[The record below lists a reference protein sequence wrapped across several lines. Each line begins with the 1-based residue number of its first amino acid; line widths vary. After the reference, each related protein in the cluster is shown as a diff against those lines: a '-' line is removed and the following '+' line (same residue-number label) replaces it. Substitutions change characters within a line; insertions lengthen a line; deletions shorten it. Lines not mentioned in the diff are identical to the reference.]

1 MAKPRLIIKQSMAGA
16 ALRLKSRHRPLTSG
30 KKSARAR
37 NSRDSSRVSQSV
49 AAVCEAKTE
58 LPTIY
63 TFDEF
68 VLIMLHQTRAR
79 TIWNSVTSRE
89 RVGRIMMTGAP
100 TKGEK
105 R

>member
-1 MAKPRLIIKQSMAGA
+1 MAKPRLIIKQSMAGS

-30 KKSARAR
+30 KKSAGAR

-89 RVGRIMMTGAP
+89 RVGRIMTTGAP